1 MPRPQ
6 FTLRALLVAMLVVAA
21 FFGGV
26 VYGKRL
32 ARQQY
37 AEGWLELQEKAGEL
51 GVELH

>member
-6 FTLRALLVAMLVVAA
+6 FTLRALLITMLVVA
-21 FFGGV
+21 GV
-26 VYGKRL
+26 VHGKRL